1 VDKITQQKIKEAKQ
15 LLEQYAPKGEFLA
28 YINKKE
34 ARILKA
40 YGGLGKP
47 IKETSIPS
55 FLAPWVLPAIMAI
68 GTVVTFMGNLQNQK
82 NIVAGTKANQNQI
95 INKNN
100 LNILNLAKKRRAV
113 LKRFRALGGMSGTEL
128 GTGSNLIAATNFI
141 NETEEEIDLIERNT
155 INELQMNNVRGA
167 GLLAREVNAGTK
179 TILGGV
185 AGTYFAGRE
194 SGLFS

>member
-1 VDKITQQKIKEAKQ
+1 MSYFRTIEISNNAPDGLKFITVKSNNLSGRGDITLFE
-15 LLEQYAPKGEFLA
+15 PKGEFLA
-28 YINKKE
+28 YINEKE

-100 LNILNLAKKRRAV
+100 LNILNLAI
-113 LKRFRALGGMSGTEL
+113 LFIG
-128 GTGSNLIAATNFI
+128 NIA
-141 NETEEEIDLIERNT
+141 
-155 INELQMNNVRGA
+155 
-167 GLLAREVNAGTK
+167 
-179 TILGGV
+179 
-185 AGTYFAGRE
+185 
-194 SGLFS
+194 